1 MRILIL
7 EDSIERVKY
16 FIERFSDHELTI
28 TENAQD
34 AIAYLSECVYDYVFL
49 DHDLGE
55 NNGNGADVASY
66 LGSGMTINI
75 DAYVIIHSWNMP
87 ASAVMLRLCPGA
99 FVLPYGTDSFYGLE
113 I

>member
-7 EDSIERVKY
+7 EDSSERVRY
-16 FIERFSDHELTI
+16 FIERFCDHELTI

-34 AIAYLSECVYDYVFL
+34 AIVYLNEDVYDYIFL
-49 DHDLGE
+49 DHDLGP
-55 NNGNGADVASY
+55 NNGTGADVASY
-66 LGSGMTINI
+66 LGSGMSINT

-87 ASAVMLRLCPGA
+87 ASAVMLRLYPGA